1 MCDGCTR
8 NGKPFQKAGK
18 IKIIEKQP
26 ASFHRQA
33 AFLLPDALIQT
44 QNMRRE
50 WFLFCLYIAEFLF
63 AFSLFF
69 VTIIEKITFPEGEK
83 SIDNRYDSK
92 SIRLDVYVHDE
103 NGHVYDIEMQCTN
116 GSEGELPKRTRYY
129 QGMIDMD
136 ELKKGQYYTAL
147 KESFIIF
154 ICTFDPFGEN
164 LPMYTFR
171 HRCIEKEGLELGDLS
186 TKIFLNAKGESDT
199 LDPDIAAFLRYVDG
213 KAAEG
218 ALTKEINEEVI
229 RIKEHKEMR
238 REYMTLLMELQKYKT
253 EGMQEGI
260 EIGMEKKGRTV
271 IMNLLKLNMPIDNI
285 AAATESSIPY
295 VKEIAREA
303 GYSV

>member
-1 MCDGCTR
+1 
-8 NGKPFQKAGK
+8 
-18 IKIIEKQP
+18 
-26 ASFHRQA
+26 
-33 AFLLPDALIQT
+33 
-44 QNMRRE
+44 
-50 WFLFCLYIAEFLF
+50 
-63 AFSLFF
+63 
-69 VTIIEKITFPEGEK
+69 
-83 SIDNRYDSK
+83 
-92 SIRLDVYVHDE
+92 
-103 NGHVYDIEMQCTN
+103 
-116 GSEGELPKRTRYY
+116 
-129 QGMIDMD
+129 MD
-136 ELKKGQYYTAL
+136 ELKKGQYYTEL

-186 TKIFLNAKGESDT
+186 TKIFLNAKGESDA

-218 ALTKEINEEVI
+218 AFTKEVNEEVI

-253 EGMQEGI
+253 EGMEEGI
-260 EIGMEKKGRTV
+260 EIGMEKKSRTV
-271 IMNLLKLNMPIDNI
+271 IVNLLKLNMPIDNI
-285 AAATESSIPY
+285 AVATESPIPY